1 MLKSFFFLPRS
12 RRITDSVRPSSCVF
26 RHAAAAKMACLGVCT
41 MESSAT
47 HPTSPLSSHEP
58 GPPASTASLYALP
71 VCSDVPPVCSAPVA
85 WSEFGMLSLALGLV
99 RWQVT
104 GGSLKESREALEIAE
119 TDGKPCCPFG
129 AYSRMSF
136 FVHVM
141 CLM

>member
-1 MLKSFFFLPRS
+1 MFRGMYHGKQCHSPDIPTVLARAWAASVD
-12 RRITDSVRPSSCVF
+12 RIIVR
-26 RHAAAAKMACLGVCT
+26 
-41 MESSAT
+41 
-47 HPTSPLSSHEP
+47 
-58 GPPASTASLYALP
+58 LP

-85 WSEFGMLSLALGLV
+85 WSEIGMLILAHGLV
-99 RWQVT
+99 RSQVT

-136 FVHVM
+136 VHVM